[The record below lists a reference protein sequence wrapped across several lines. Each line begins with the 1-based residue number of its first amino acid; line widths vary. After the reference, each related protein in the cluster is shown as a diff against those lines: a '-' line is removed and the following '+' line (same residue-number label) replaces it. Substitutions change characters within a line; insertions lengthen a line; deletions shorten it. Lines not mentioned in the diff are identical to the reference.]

1 VIINLSTVGVDSIR
15 ALATAAAESGIDVVD
30 APATGAAD
38 GARAATLTLIGRF
51 QGQLGVGS
59 DLAAAAADRFE
70 RALERYGPTRGE
82 LAVAR
87 LAETAMDVSIRATR

>member
-1 VIINLSTVGVDSIR
+1 VKED
-15 ALATAAAESGIDVVD
+15 
-30 APATGAAD
+30 PAM
-38 GARAATLTLIGRF
+38 
-51 QGQLGVGS
+51 QLGVGS